1 MGSAASNDGCGR
13 LDAEKQR
20 HVVGTNG
27 VTHVVD
33 AAAGRRLWY
42 GARTV
47 EYRCVVD
54 GSYGP
59 FDVLVGGQ
67 KVVTAEGTR
76 LSSHPSDP
84 ARLIQPGRR
93 PALSRSAM
101 IGVVQQHAPGRA
113 PAGRC
118 AMTVRGYVLI
128 EAEVGKAK
136 AVGEAV
142 QEMAHHDARVVAVDT
157 VTGPF
162 DVIVR
167 LEAEDLD
174 KLGNA
179 ITDGIQRV
187 EGVQRTTTC
196 LAVKLG

>member
-1 MGSAASNDGCGR
+1 MA
-13 LDAEKQR
+13 
-20 HVVGTNG
+20 
-27 VTHVVD
+27 
-33 AAAGRRLWY
+33 
-42 GARTV
+42 
-47 EYRCVVD
+47 
-54 GSYGP
+54 
-59 FDVLVGGQ
+59 
-67 KVVTAEGTR
+67 
-76 LSSHPSDP
+76 
-84 ARLIQPGRR
+84 
-93 PALSRSAM
+93 
-101 IGVVQQHAPGRA
+101 
-113 PAGRC
+113 
-118 AMTVRGYVLI
+118 VRGYILI

-142 QEMAHHDARVVAVDT
+142 QAMSHGDARVVAVDT

-167 LEAEDLD
+167 LEADDLD